1 MRTITRWL
9 LMSLVLTVTAG
20 TAYAIPRLTV
30 KNFEDRTQEQDAP
43 ASAIQD
49 MMVTELINAGVF
61 ELVEREKIDEILDEH
76 TLSMSGFID
85 PSMILETGKGHSAQY
100 EMHGAI
106 ALYFYNEKT
115 KGFTLPIIGSAAVA
129 KTAYVLL
136 EIRIID
142 NTTSRIIYASE
153 QLGSAKQNAK
163 GNLNSYQGF
172 FIGGHQKTYGGIL
185 ALATRDA
192 VKKHVKAIR
201 AKVWE

>member
-30 KNFEDRTQEQDAP
+30 KN
-43 ASAIQD
+43 
-49 MMVTELINAGVF
+49 
-61 ELVEREKIDEILDEH
+61 
-76 TLSMSGFID
+76 
-85 PSMILETGKGHSAQY
+85 
-100 EMHGAI
+100 
-106 ALYFYNEKT
+106 FYNEKT